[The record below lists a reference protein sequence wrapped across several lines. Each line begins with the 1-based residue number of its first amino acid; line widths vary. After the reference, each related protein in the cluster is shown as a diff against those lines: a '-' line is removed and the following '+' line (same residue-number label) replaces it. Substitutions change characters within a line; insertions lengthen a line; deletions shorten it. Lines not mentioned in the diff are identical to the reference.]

1 MTSIPGEKVSLPVRV
16 AVPGP
21 AGGHTPPPVELKL
34 TVPEFEAVTDG
45 FAYGSGPMVLAP
57 TVIEQPLDGTVTT
70 APPAGM
76 ISEPWGDAP
85 SLSTFSFQVPLAA
98 TVAGCPLSV
107 QLDRLTLLMLMSI
120 PPVDGLTLP
129 GAAGVVPV
137 PDTFV
142 QRMVYPGVVVMIR
155 RSLLV
160 AVTGVLAGVIVVDAY
175 DSPAAVNVAA
185 AATARTALPRLRIF
199 VAIRFSFM

>member
-1 MTSIPGEKVSLPVRV
+1 MTSTPGEKVSLPVRV

-70 APPAGM
+70 APLAGM
-76 ISEPWGDAP
+76 ISEPCGDAP
-85 SLSTFSFQVPLAA
+85 SWSTFSFQVPLATTFA
-98 TVAGCPLSV
+98 AWPFSW

-142 QRMVYPGVVVMIR
+142 QRMVYPGVTIR

-160 AVTGVLAGVIVVDAY
+160 AVTGVFAGVIVVDAY
-175 DSPAAVNVAA
+175 AIPAAVNVAT
-185 AATARTALPRLRIF
+185 AATARTALPRLRTF
-199 VAIRFSFM
+199 VAIRFSFV